1 MNKILTCGWT
11 AVIHGTPMDLRINY
25 QSLFT
30 ARLQHVECTGDSY
43 CEGNKEAALEE
54 VLKPL
59 RQTGPVLPVQTTAWS
74 SSV

>member
-1 MNKILTCGWT
+1 MNKILTCGQS
-11 AVIHGTPMDLRINY
+11 AVIHGTPTDLRINY

-30 ARLQHVECTGDSY
+30 AQLQHVECTSDSY
-43 CEGNKEAALEE
+43 CEANKEAALEE

-59 RQTGPVLPVQTTAWS
+59 RQTGPALAVQTTAGS